1 MPQRRASRGSWPAV
15 FDCAF
20 LPDPHNFMSDR
31 PLPSARRAARTDA
44 GHQSQFRLL
53 RLRRFAPFFWTQF
66 LGAMN
71 DNVFKIGFTSLVTYQ
86 AARFS
91 GVNADTA
98 AFLISAIFILPFVL
112 FSATSGQ
119 IADKY
124 DKAMLTRFVKTF
136 EIGVMLVGGAGF
148 WLHSAPLLYLCTF
161 LMGMHS
167 TLFGPVKYA
176 YLPQHLEKDE
186 LVGGNGLVE
195 MGTFVAILL
204 GTIAGGAAAGVAQ
217 HGEAMLACGCIA
229 IALIGRVVS
238 GFVPASR
245 PAQPCLEI
253 NWNPV
258 SETWRNLKLA
268 KESRTVFL
276 SLLGISWLWFV
287 GATFLSSF
295 FRFAK
300 DVLFAD
306 PDVVTVLL
314 ATFSIGIGIGSLLC
328 ERLSK
333 RRIEVGLVPLGSIGL
348 SVFAIDLFFA
358 SHALPP
364 ASHLLSVAEFMVLP
378 AHWRVLADLFL
389 LAMFGGFYSVP
400 LYALIQSRSQ
410 PSHRA
415 RIIAANNIL
424 NSLFMIVSALMA
436 VALTSA
442 GVGIPGLFLVTAL
455 LNVLVAVYIY
465 SLVPEFLLRFVAWL
479 LVHTF
484 YRIRLVHA
492 ERIPHE
498 GAAVL
503 VCNHVSYVDALVI
516 MAESPRPIRFVM
528 DHRIFRTPFV
538 GWLFRHAKA
547 IPIAPG
553 HEDAALLD
561 RAYAACAQALEA
573 GELVCIFPEGKLTRT
588 GDMNP
593 FRHGITEILRRAPA
607 PVLPMALR
615 GLWGSVFSRADR
627 AGWPRPLHKGLMSR
641 LTLAV
646 GEPLEPSQATPEGLQ
661 QIVTELRGARK

>member
-1 MPQRRASRGSWPAV
+1 M
-15 FDCAF
+15 
-20 LPDPHNFMSDR
+20 NDR
-31 PLPSARRAARTDA
+31 PLSTAQQRKRAAREH
-44 GHQSQFRLL
+44 GSQFRLL
-53 RLRRFAPFFWTQF
+53 RERRFAPFFWTQF

-148 WLHSAPLLYLCTF
+148 WLHNAVLLYLCTF
-161 LMGMHS
+161 LMGVHS
-167 TLFGPVKYA
+167 TVFGPVKYA
-176 YLPQHLEKDE
+176 YLPQHLDKSE
-186 LVGGNGLVE
+186 LVGGNGMVE
-195 MGTFVAILL
+195 MGTFVAILF
-204 GTIAGGAAAGVAQ
+204 GTILGGAAAGSDA
-217 HGEAMLACGCIA
+217 HGAAILAFGCVA
-229 IALIGRVVS
+229 IALIGRVAS
-238 GFVPASR
+238 GFVPPSM
-245 PAQPCLEI
+245 PSQPDLRI
-253 NWNPV
+253 NWNPI

-268 KESRTVFL
+268 RQNRTVFL

-300 DVLFAD
+300 DVLSAN

-314 ATFSIGIGIGSLLC
+314 ATFSIGIGTGSLLC

-333 RRIEVGLVPLGSIGL
+333 KRIEIGLVPLGSIGI

-358 SHALPP
+358 SHALPGVT
-364 ASHLLSVAEFMVLP
+364 HLLTVGEFMAMH

-442 GVGIPGLFLVTAL
+442 SVGIPGLFLVTAL
-455 LNVLVAVYIY
+455 LNVVVAIYIY

-479 LVHTF
+479 MVHTF
-484 YRIRLVHA
+484 YRMRLVHA
-492 ERIPHE
+492 ERIPEE

-503 VCNHVSYVDALVI
+503 VCNHVSYVDAIVI

-528 DHRIFRTPFV
+528 DHRIFRTPLV

-547 IPIAPG
+547 IPIAPA
-553 HEDAALLD
+553 HEDPEMLK
-561 RAYAACAQALEA
+561 RAYEACAKALDD
-573 GELVCIFPEGKLTRT
+573 GDLVCIFPEGKLTRT
-588 GDMNP
+588 GEMNP
-593 FRHGITEILRRAPA
+593 FRHGVAEILRRKAV
-607 PVLPMALR
+607 PVVPMALR
-615 GLWGSVFSRADR
+615 GLWGSFWSRSTDAR
-627 AGWPRPLHKGLMSR
+627 FPRPLQKGVMSR

-646 GEPLEPSQATPEGLQ
+646 GEPLEPAEATPERLQ
-661 QIVTELRGARK
+661 QVVTELRGARK

>member
-1 MPQRRASRGSWPAV
+1 
-15 FDCAF
+15 
-20 LPDPHNFMSDR
+20 MSDR
-31 PLPSARRAARTDA
+31 PIPAARRATRTGDA
-44 GHQSQFRLL
+44 HESQFRLL
-53 RLRRFAPFFWTQF
+53 SERRFAPFFWTQF

-86 AARFS
+86 TARFS
-91 GVNADTA
+91 GVDAKTA

-112 FSATSGQ
+112 LSATSGQ

-124 DKAMLTRFVKTF
+124 DKAMLTRLVKTF
-136 EIGVMLVGGAGF
+136 EIAVMLIGGAGF

-161 LMGMHS
+161 LMGVHS
-167 TLFGPVKYA
+167 TVFGPVKYS
-176 YLPQHLEKDE
+176 YLPQHLAKTE
-186 LVGGNGLVE
+186 LVGGNGMVE
-195 MGTFVAILL
+195 MGTFVAILI
-204 GTIAGGAAAGVAQ
+204 GTIIGGEAAGFVE
-217 HGEAMLACGCIA
+217 HGAVVLACACVG
-229 IALIGRVVS
+229 IALVGRVVS
-238 GFVPASR
+238 MFVPAT
-245 PAQPCLEI
+245 PAPQPDLQI

-258 SETWRNLKLA
+258 SETWRNLKIA
-268 KESRTVFL
+268 HENRTVFL

-295 FRFAK
+295 FNFAK
-300 DVLFAD
+300 DVLSAN

-314 ATFSIGIGIGSLLC
+314 GTFSIGIGLGSLMC

-333 RRIEVGLVPLGSIGL
+333 RRIEIGLVPLGSIGM

-364 ASHLLSVAEFMVLP
+364 AAHLLSVGEFLTMP
-378 AHWRVLADLFL
+378 ANWRVLADLFL
-389 LAMFGGFYSVP
+389 LAVFGGLYSVP

-436 VALTSA
+436 MALTTA
-442 GVGIPGLFLVTAL
+442 GVSIPGLFLVTAL
-455 LNVLVAVYIY
+455 LNIVVATYIY
-465 SLVPEFLLRFVAWL
+465 SLVPEFLLRFIAWV

-492 ERIPHE
+492 ERIPEE

-503 VCNHVSYVDALVI
+503 VCNHVSYVDAIVI

-528 DHRIFRTPFV
+528 DHHIFRSPFA
-538 GWLFRHAKA
+538 GWVFRHAKA
-547 IPIAPG
+547 IPIAPS
-553 HEDAALLD
+553 HEDPEMLT
-561 RAYAACAQALEA
+561 RAYEACARALAE
-573 GELVCIFPEGKLTRT
+573 GDLVCIFPEGKLTRT
-588 GDMNP
+588 GDLNP
-593 FRHGITEILRRAPA
+593 FRHGVTEIIRRTPA
-607 PVLPMALR
+607 PVVPMALR
-615 GLWGSVFSRADR
+615 GLWGSVFSRGAETR
-627 AGWPRPLHKGLMSR
+627 WPRPVQKGVMSR

-646 GEPLEPSQATPEGLQ
+646 GEPLDPAQVTPEGLQ

>member
-1 MPQRRASRGSWPAV
+1 
-15 FDCAF
+15 
-20 LPDPHNFMSDR
+20 MSDR
-31 PLPSARRAARTDA
+31 PIPAARRATRTSDA
-44 GHQSQFRLL
+44 HESQFRLL
-53 RLRRFAPFFWTQF
+53 SERRFAPFFWTQF

-86 AARFS
+86 TARFS
-91 GVNADTA
+91 GVDAKTA

-112 FSATSGQ
+112 LSATSGQ

-124 DKAMLTRFVKTF
+124 DKAMLTRLVKTF
-136 EIGVMLVGGAGF
+136 EIAVMLIGGAGF

-161 LMGMHS
+161 LMGVHS
-167 TLFGPVKYA
+167 TVFGPVKYS
-176 YLPQHLEKDE
+176 YLPQHLAKTE
-186 LVGGNGLVE
+186 LVGGNGMVE
-195 MGTFVAILL
+195 MGTFVAILI
-204 GTIAGGAAAGVAQ
+204 GTIIGGEAAGFVE
-217 HGEAMLACGCIA
+217 HGAVVLACACVG
-229 IALIGRVVS
+229 IALVGRVVS
-238 GFVPASR
+238 MFVPAT
-245 PAQPCLEI
+245 PAPQPDLQI

-258 SETWRNLKLA
+258 SETWRNLKIA
-268 KESRTVFL
+268 HENRTVFL

-295 FRFAK
+295 LNFAK
-300 DVLFAD
+300 DVLSAN

-314 ATFSIGIGIGSLLC
+314 GTFSIGIGLGSLMC

-333 RRIEVGLVPLGSIGL
+333 RRIEIGLVPLGSIGM

-364 ASHLLSVAEFMVLP
+364 AAHLLSVGEFLTMP
-378 AHWRVLADLFL
+378 ANWRVLADLFL
-389 LAMFGGFYSVP
+389 LAMFGGLYSVP

-436 VALTSA
+436 MALTTA
-442 GVGIPGLFLVTAL
+442 GVSIPGLFLVTAL
-455 LNVLVAVYIY
+455 LNIVVATYIY
-465 SLVPEFLLRFVAWL
+465 SLVPEFLLRFIAWV

-492 ERIPHE
+492 ERIPEE

-503 VCNHVSYVDALVI
+503 VCNHVSYVDAIVI

-528 DHRIFRTPFV
+528 DHHIFRSPFA
-538 GWLFRHAKA
+538 GWVFRHAKA
-547 IPIAPG
+547 IPIAPS
-553 HEDAALLD
+553 HEDPEMLT
-561 RAYAACAQALEA
+561 RAYEACARALAE
-573 GELVCIFPEGKLTRT
+573 GDLVCIFPEGKLTRT
-588 GDMNP
+588 GDLNP
-593 FRHGITEILRRAPA
+593 FRHGVTEIIRRTPA
-607 PVLPMALR
+607 PVVPMALR
-615 GLWGSVFSRADR
+615 GLWGSVFSRGAETR
-627 AGWPRPLHKGLMSR
+627 WPRPVQKGVMSR

-646 GEPLEPSQATPEGLQ
+646 GEPLDPAQVTPEGLQ

>member
-1 MPQRRASRGSWPAV
+1 
-15 FDCAF
+15 
-20 LPDPHNFMSDR
+20 MSDR
-31 PLPSARRAARTDA
+31 PLSTAQRSRRSAHEH
-44 GHQSQFRLL
+44 GSQFRLL
-53 RLRRFAPFFWTQF
+53 RERRFAPFFWTQF

-91 GVNADTA
+91 GVNANTA

-124 DKAMLTRFVKTF
+124 DKAMLTRFVKAF

-148 WLHSAPLLYLCTF
+148 WLHNAVLLYLCTF
-161 LMGMHS
+161 LMGVHS
-167 TLFGPVKYA
+167 TVFGPVKYA
-176 YLPQHLEKDE
+176 YLPQHLETSE
-186 LVGGNGLVE
+186 LVGGNGMVE

-204 GTIAGGAAAGVAQ
+204 GTIMGGAAAGSDA
-217 HGEAMLACGCIA
+217 HGAAILAFGCVA
-229 IALIGRVVS
+229 IAVIGRVAS
-238 GFVPASR
+238 GFVPPST
-245 PAQPCLEI
+245 PSQPELRI
-253 NWNPV
+253 NWNPI

-268 KESRTVFL
+268 RQNRTVFL

-300 DVLFAD
+300 DVLSAN

-314 ATFSIGIGIGSLLC
+314 ATFSIGIGTGSLMC

-333 RRIEVGLVPLGSIGL
+333 KRIEIGLVPLGSIGI

-358 SHALPP
+358 SHALPG
-364 ASHLLSVAEFMVLP
+364 AGHLLTVAEFMTLP

-455 LNVLVAVYIY
+455 LNVVVAIYIY

-484 YRIRLVHA
+484 YRIRLVHT
-492 ERIPHE
+492 ERIPEE

-503 VCNHVSYVDALVI
+503 VCNHVSYVDAIVI

-528 DHRIFRTPFV
+528 DHRIFRTPVV

-547 IPIAPG
+547 IPIAPA
-553 HEDAALLD
+553 HEDAALLA
-561 RAYAACAQALEA
+561 RAYETCAKALED
-573 GELVCIFPEGKLTRT
+573 GDLVCIFPEGKLTKT

-593 FRHGITEILRRAPA
+593 FRQGVTEILRRK
-607 PVLPMALR
+607 PVPVVPIALR
-615 GLWGSVFSRADR
+615 GLWGSFWSRSTDAR
-627 AGWPRPLHKGLMSR
+627 FPRPIQKGVMSR

-646 GEPLEPSQATPEGLQ
+646 GDPLEPADATPERLQ

>member
-1 MPQRRASRGSWPAV
+1 M
-15 FDCAF
+15 
-20 LPDPHNFMSDR
+20 NDR
-31 PLPSARRAARTDA
+31 PLSTAQQQRRAAREH
-44 GHQSQFRLL
+44 GSQFRLL
-53 RLRRFAPFFWTQF
+53 RERRFAPFFWTQF

-148 WLHSAPLLYLCTF
+148 WLHNAVLLYLCTF
-161 LMGMHS
+161 LMGVHS
-167 TLFGPVKYA
+167 TVFGPVKYA
-176 YLPQHLEKDE
+176 YLPQHLDKSE
-186 LVGGNGLVE
+186 LVGGNGMVE
-195 MGTFVAILL
+195 MGTFVAILF
-204 GTIAGGAAAGVAQ
+204 GTILGGAAAGSEA
-217 HGEAMLACGCIA
+217 HGAAILAFGCVA
-229 IALIGRVVS
+229 IALIGRVAS
-238 GFVPASR
+238 GFVPPSM
-245 PAQPCLEI
+245 PSQPDLRI
-253 NWNPV
+253 NWNPI

-268 KESRTVFL
+268 RQNRTVFL

-300 DVLFAD
+300 DVLSAN

-314 ATFSIGIGIGSLLC
+314 ATFSIGIGTGSLLC

-333 RRIEVGLVPLGSIGL
+333 KRIEIGLVPLGSIGI

-358 SHALPP
+358 SHALPGVT
-364 ASHLLSVAEFMVLP
+364 HLLTVGEFIALP

-455 LNVLVAVYIY
+455 LNVVVAIYIY
-465 SLVPEFLLRFVAWL
+465 SLVPEFLLRFFAWL
-479 LVHTF
+479 MVHTF

-492 ERIPHE
+492 ERIPEE

-503 VCNHVSYVDALVI
+503 VCNHVSYVDAIVI

-528 DHRIFRTPFV
+528 DHRIFRTPLV

-547 IPIAPG
+547 IPIAPA
-553 HEDAALLD
+553 HEDPEMLK
-561 RAYAACAQALEA
+561 RAYEACAKALDD
-573 GELVCIFPEGKLTRT
+573 GDLVCIFPEGKLTRT
-588 GDMNP
+588 GEMNP
-593 FRHGITEILRRAPA
+593 FRHGVAEILRRKAV
-607 PVLPMALR
+607 PVVPMALR
-615 GLWGSVFSRADR
+615 GLWGSFWSRSTDAR
-627 AGWPRPLHKGLMSR
+627 FPRPLQKGVMSR

-646 GEPLEPSQATPEGLQ
+646 GEPLEPAHATPERLQ
-661 QIVTELRGARK
+661 QVVTELRGARK

>member
-1 MPQRRASRGSWPAV
+1 
-15 FDCAF
+15 
-20 LPDPHNFMSDR
+20 MSDR
-31 PLPSARRAARTDA
+31 PLSTAAQAKRSAREH
-44 GHQSQFRLL
+44 GSQFRLL
-53 RLRRFAPFFWTQF
+53 RERRFAPFFWTQF

-148 WLHSAPLLYLCTF
+148 WLHNAALLYLCTF
-161 LMGMHS
+161 LMGVHS
-167 TLFGPVKYA
+167 TVFGPVKYA
-176 YLPQHLEKDE
+176 YLPQHLEKSE
-186 LVGGNGLVE
+186 LVGGNGMVE

-204 GTIAGGAAAGVAQ
+204 GTIMGGAAAGSDA
-217 HGEAMLACGCIA
+217 HGAAILAFGCVA
-229 IALIGRVVS
+229 IAVIGRVAS
-238 GFVPASR
+238 GFVPPST
-245 PAQPCLEI
+245 PSQPELRI
-253 NWNPV
+253 NWNPI

-268 KESRTVFL
+268 RQNRTVFL

-300 DVLFAD
+300 DVLSAN

-314 ATFSIGIGIGSLLC
+314 ATFSIGIGTGSLLC

-333 RRIEVGLVPLGSIGL
+333 KRIEIGLVPLGSIGI
-348 SVFAIDLFFA
+348 SVFGIDLFFA
-358 SHALPP
+358 SHTLPG
-364 ASHLLSVAEFMVLP
+364 AGHLLTVAEFMTLP

-442 GVGIPGLFLVTAL
+442 GVDIPGLFLVTAL
-455 LNVLVAVYIY
+455 LNVVVAIYIY

-492 ERIPHE
+492 ERIPEE

-503 VCNHVSYVDALVI
+503 VCNHVSYVDAIVI

-528 DHRIFRTPFV
+528 DHRIFRTPVV

-547 IPIAPG
+547 IPIAPA
-553 HEDAALLD
+553 HEDATLLA
-561 RAYAACAQALEA
+561 RAYEACAKALDD
-573 GELVCIFPEGKLTRT
+573 GDLVCIFPEGKLTKT

-593 FRHGITEILRRAPA
+593 FRHGVTEILRRKPA
-607 PVLPMALR
+607 PVVPMALR
-615 GLWGSVFSRADR
+615 GLWGSFWSRSIDAR
-627 AGWPRPLHKGLMSR
+627 FPRPIQKGVMSR

-646 GEPLEPSQATPEGLQ
+646 AEPLEPAEATPERLQ

>member
-1 MPQRRASRGSWPAV
+1 
-15 FDCAF
+15 
-20 LPDPHNFMSDR
+20 MSDR
-31 PLPSARRAARTDA
+31 PLSNAQRARRSAREH
-44 GHQSQFRLL
+44 GSQFRLL
-53 RLRRFAPFFWTQF
+53 RERRFAPFFWTQF

-119 IADKY
+119 VADKY

-148 WLHSAPLLYLCTF
+148 WWHDAALLYLCTF
-161 LMGMHS
+161 LMGVHS
-167 TLFGPVKYA
+167 TVFGPVKYA
-176 YLPQHLEKDE
+176 YLPQHLDTSE
-186 LVGGNGLVE
+186 LVGGNGMVE

-204 GTIAGGAAAGVAQ
+204 GTIMGGAAAGSDA
-217 HGEAMLACGCIA
+217 HGAAILAFGCVA
-229 IALIGRVVS
+229 IAVTGRVAS
-238 GFVPASR
+238 GFVPPST
-245 PAQPCLEI
+245 PSQPELRI
-253 NWNPV
+253 NWNPI

-268 KESRTVFL
+268 RQNRTVFL

-300 DVLFAD
+300 DVLSAN

-314 ATFSIGIGIGSLLC
+314 ATFSIGIGTGSLLC

-333 RRIEVGLVPLGSIGL
+333 KRIEIGLVPLGSIGI

-358 SHALPP
+358 SHALPGVG
-364 ASHLLSVAEFMVLP
+364 HLLTVGEFMALP

-455 LNVLVAVYIY
+455 LNVIVAIYIY

-492 ERIPHE
+492 ERMPDE

-503 VCNHVSYVDALVI
+503 VCNHVSYVDAIVI

-528 DHRIFRTPFV
+528 DHRIFRTPVV

-547 IPIAPG
+547 IPIAPA
-553 HEDAALLD
+553 HEDTALLA
-561 RAYAACAQALEA
+561 RAYEACAKALED
-573 GELVCIFPEGKLTRT
+573 GDIVCIFPEGKLTKT

-593 FRHGITEILRRAPA
+593 FRHGVTEILLRRPA
-607 PVLPMALR
+607 PVVPIALR
-615 GLWGSVFSRADR
+615 GLWGSFWSRSTDAR
-627 AGWPRPLHKGLMSR
+627 FPRPIQRGVMSR

-646 GEPLEPSQATPEGLQ
+646 GEPLEPADATPERLQ
-661 QIVTELRGARK
+661 QIVTDLRGARK